1 MARGGLSRGATIAP
15 MIAYCGQIACLN
27 LQRVPDFMMI
37 AACLRVDRG
46 GILAVFNIDKR

>member
-1 MARGGLSRGATIAP
+1 
-15 MIAYCGQIACLN
+15 MISYCGQIACLN

-46 GILAVFNIDKR
+46 RNRVDFNNDKR